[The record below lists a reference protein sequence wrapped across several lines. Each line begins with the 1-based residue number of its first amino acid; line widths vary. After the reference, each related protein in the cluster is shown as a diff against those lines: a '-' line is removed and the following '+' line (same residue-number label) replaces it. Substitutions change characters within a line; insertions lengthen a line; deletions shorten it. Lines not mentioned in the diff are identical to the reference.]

1 MSGQVKKIDTDSRQ
15 LQLTTSTDNI
25 RTDNDNVEFQITELG
40 NDTREMENYEEYN
53 DRCQVITH
61 STIKHLQKNK
71 FQDRLYSRTLTV
83 EIRLVCF
90 KMPCSTT
97 CVKHT
102 QDMLCHTTITFC
114 ENTFFSYVT
123 QSVFQKRN
131 KTCIHYICY
140 TFILSQR
147 KVRLIGP

>member
-61 STIKHLQKNK
+61 STIKHLQKK
-71 FQDRLYSRTLTV
+71 QV
-83 EIRLVCF
+83 ERQAL
-90 KMPCSTT
+90 
-97 CVKHT
+97 
-102 QDMLCHTTITFC
+102 L
-114 ENTFFSYVT
+114 ENIDS
-123 QSVFQKRN
+123 
-131 KTCIHYICY
+131 
-140 TFILSQR
+140 
-147 KVRLIGP
+147 